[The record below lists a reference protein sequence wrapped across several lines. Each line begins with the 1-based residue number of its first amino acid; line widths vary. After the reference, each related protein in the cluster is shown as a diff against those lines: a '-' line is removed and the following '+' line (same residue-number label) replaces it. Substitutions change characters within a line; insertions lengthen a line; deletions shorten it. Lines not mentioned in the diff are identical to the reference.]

1 MTALKLK
8 VPAGETSSLVP
19 IKVCSEVNTTLSRE
33 IIPQPNAPPGCFQQ
47 PAAVLTLED
56 SLHAFEDY
64 KKFLETSISP
74 GEKDHFSHLPKF
86 IS

>member
-1 MTALKLK
+1 MMTALKLK
-8 VPAGETSSLVP
+8 VLVGETSLVP
-19 IKVCSEVNTTLSRE
+19 FKVHSKVNTTLSRE
-33 IIPQPNAPPGCFQQ
+33 IIPQPNDPPGCLQQ

-64 KKFLETSISP
+64 KKDLETSISP
-74 GEKDHFSHLPKF
+74 GEKDPFSHLPKF